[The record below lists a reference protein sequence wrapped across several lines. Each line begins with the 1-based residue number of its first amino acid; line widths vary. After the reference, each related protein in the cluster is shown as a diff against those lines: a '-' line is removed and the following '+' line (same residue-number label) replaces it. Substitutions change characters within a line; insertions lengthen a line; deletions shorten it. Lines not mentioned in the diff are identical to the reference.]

1 MAAPV
6 KHSGLVDYT
15 SYSSD
20 TVEPLGEVEKKM
32 VDFLKEKLPEINA
45 CLSGM
50 KAIETK
56 RSEIQARQEQVGREY
71 AATVQILAEAEA
83 AILVAGQEKAKL
95 EAELAAIQ
103 AREAEIQ
110 AREAEIQALEDEAMK
125 VLKGGI
131 SKRFNGIFKSEIQ
144 LPNLDGYIL
153 PDSFSLKKID
163 GKSTLWIDNMDS
175 IIGVLLDHGANIQS
189 INISQFK
196 ANVTGTPALVEYLK
210 ANDPEKKILV
220 VLHNDVS
227 DEVKMSLADIRTK
240 YLKPKA

>member
-45 CLSGM
+45 CLSEM

-56 RSEIQARQEQVGREY
+56 RSEIQARQEEIGRER
-71 AATVQILAEAEA
+71 AAMLQNLVEAEA

-95 EAELAAIQ
+95 EVELAAIQ
-103 AREAEIQ
+103 AREAKIQ
-110 AREAEIQALEDEAMK
+110 TMEDEAMK
-125 VLKGGI
+125 VLKGAI

-153 PDSFSLKKID
+153 PDSISVKKID
-163 GKSTLWIDNMDS
+163 GKSTLGIDDMDS

-196 ANVTGTPALVEYLK
+196 ANVAGTPALAEYLK